1 MKAIIIGAT
10 GLVGNHI
17 LLRLLDMEDIEQ
29 VLIFVRRSSGI
40 LHPKLIER
48 VVDFERIDK
57 WHGEIRGEVLF
68 SALGTTLKA
77 AGSKAAQYHVDY
89 DYQLQVAQ
97 AAAKNGVMR
106 YVLIS
111 SVNADAKSAFFY
123 LKMKGELEEAV
134 KILNFKSI
142 SILRPGPLK
151 GMRSKNRISE
161 VISVKLIELMPKIL
175 VTSSMRP
182 VSAEKVA
189 IKSIIC
195 GLNSSAGLHFIE
207 PEMILREKC

>member
-17 LLRLLDMEDIEQ
+17 LLRLLDREEIEQ

-40 LHPKLIER
+40 LHPKLVER
-48 VVDFERIDK
+48 VVDFERIDN
-57 WHGEIRGEVLF
+57 WQVDIRGDVLF

-77 AGSKAAQYHVDY
+77 AGSKAAQYRVDY
-89 DYQLQVAQ
+89 EYQLQVAQ
-97 AAAKNGVMR
+97 AAEKNGVTR

-134 KILNFKSI
+134 RVLNFKSI

-151 GMRSKNRISE
+151 GLRNKNRLSE
-161 VISVKLIELMPKIL
+161 VISVKLLELMPRIL
-175 VTSSMRP
+175 VKSSMRP

-195 GLNSSAGLHFIE
+195 GLSSSSGLQFIG
-207 PEMILREKC
+207 PEVIFRGNC

>member
-17 LLRLLDMEDIEQ
+17 LLRLLENKDIKQ
-29 VLIFVRRSSGI
+29 VLIFVRHSTGI
-40 LHPKLIER
+40 LHPKLLEK

-57 WHGEIRGEVLF
+57 WQDEIKGDILF

-77 AGSKAAQYHVDY
+77 AGSKMAQYRVDH
-89 DYQLQVAQ
+89 DYQLQIAQ
-97 AAAKNGVMR
+97 AAAMNGVTR

-134 KILNFKSI
+134 ERLDFKSI

-151 GMRSKNRISE
+151 GLRGKPRLRE
-161 VISVKLIELMPKIL
+161 VISVKLLEIMPQML
-175 VTSSMRP
+175 VKPGMKP
-182 VSAEKVA
+182 VTAEKVA
-189 IKSIIC
+189 IKSISC
-195 GLNSSAGLHFIE
+195 GLGSFLGINFIE
-207 PEMILREKC
+207 PEEILKLEC